1 MVLGV
6 FDDKAGG
13 RVGIAVQA
21 AVFTGVIGAD
31 IYAGNAA
38 AFFPLVR
45 VFSYGKLPLAYALQP
60 LPVNTAG
67 VGNAQIAEVSRF
79 SAGINRDSGIL
90 GNPGKSLQEL
100 ILLLFGFCL
109 DFQGLDAF

>member
-21 AVFTGVIGAD
+21 AAFTGIIGAD

-45 VFSYGKLPLAYALQP
+45 VFS
-60 LPVNTAG
+60 
-67 VGNAQIAEVSRF
+67 
-79 SAGINRDSGIL
+79 
-90 GNPGKSLQEL
+90 
-100 ILLLFGFCL
+100 
-109 DFQGLDAF
+109 